1 MIQCCSLSKRFE
13 NVEAV
18 KDISM
23 QVPDGTFLGLLGPNG
38 AGKTTLMRMMTGLL
52 VPDSGTVEFDGRPM
66 DRNAVAVKQSVGVA
80 SQHINLDKELTVEE
94 NMEFTGRLYRMRKAD
109 ITASTDRLL
118 AYLGLESVRTRPAQ
132 NLSGGMKRKL
142 MIAKAMI
149 HNPQYLFLDEPTV
162 GIDPNARRDIWE
174 FLRARHKEGK
184 TILLT
189 THYIEEAQHLCDRV
203 MLIDNGMIFK
213 EDTPQGLIDE
223 IEAFGGTGLSLQRT
237 SGHPGRRLFPLY
249 EQGGGRMEITTILW
263 REWLFLK
270 RRFWRITF
278 SQMVSPLLYFVTFG
292 IGLGRMIDSGGQP
305 YLHYLI
311 PGLLSMTT
319 MRNSYTSVS
328 TRISVM
334 RLHEKSFESYFYSPT
349 KMYLLATGHILAGAL
364 RGLYSGIFIL
374 ILGFVSG
381 AGLSLNGWLL
391 LAVTLNALIFSALGF
406 FAAMIIESHY
416 DMNNFTNIVITPMSF
431 LCGTFFSLDGIPEAL
446 KWLVNVMPLTHT
458 TRLIRQ
464 LAFGGGVNW
473 ASMAVSVLFVIVLWA
488 CSVRECY
495 LA

>member
-1 MIQCCSLSKRFE
+1 
-13 NVEAV
+13 
-18 KDISM
+18 
-23 QVPDGTFLGLLGPNG
+23 
-38 AGKTTLMRMMTGLL
+38 
-52 VPDSGTVEFDGRPM
+52 
-66 DRNAVAVKQSVGVA
+66 
-80 SQHINLDKELTVEE
+80 
-94 NMEFTGRLYRMRKAD
+94 
-109 ITASTDRLL
+109 
-118 AYLGLESVRTRPAQ
+118 
-132 NLSGGMKRKL
+132 
-142 MIAKAMI
+142 
-149 HNPQYLFLDEPTV
+149 
-162 GIDPNARRDIWE
+162 
-174 FLRARHKEGK
+174 
-184 TILLT
+184 
-189 THYIEEAQHLCDRV
+189 
-203 MLIDNGMIFK
+203 
-213 EDTPQGLIDE
+213 
-223 IEAFGGTGLSLQRT
+223 
-237 SGHPGRRLFPLY
+237 
-249 EQGGGRMEITTILW
+249 MEITTILW

-416 DMNNFTNIVITPMSF
+416 DMNNFTNIVIT
-431 LCGTFFSLDGIPEAL
+431 
-446 KWLVNVMPLTHT
+446 H
-458 TRLIRQ
+458 
-464 LAFGGGVNW
+464 
-473 ASMAVSVLFVIVLWA
+473 VI
-488 CSVRECY
+488 SVRDIFFPGWDSGG
-495 LA
+495 A

>member
-1 MIQCCSLSKRFE
+1 
-13 NVEAV
+13 
-18 KDISM
+18 
-23 QVPDGTFLGLLGPNG
+23 
-38 AGKTTLMRMMTGLL
+38 
-52 VPDSGTVEFDGRPM
+52 
-66 DRNAVAVKQSVGVA
+66 
-80 SQHINLDKELTVEE
+80 
-94 NMEFTGRLYRMRKAD
+94 
-109 ITASTDRLL
+109 
-118 AYLGLESVRTRPAQ
+118 
-132 NLSGGMKRKL
+132 
-142 MIAKAMI
+142 
-149 HNPQYLFLDEPTV
+149 
-162 GIDPNARRDIWE
+162 
-174 FLRARHKEGK
+174 
-184 TILLT
+184 
-189 THYIEEAQHLCDRV
+189 
-203 MLIDNGMIFK
+203 
-213 EDTPQGLIDE
+213 
-223 IEAFGGTGLSLQRT
+223 
-237 SGHPGRRLFPLY
+237 
-249 EQGGGRMEITTILW
+249 MEITTILW

-431 LCGTFFSLDGIPEAL
+431 LCGTFFFLDGIPEAL

>member
-1 MIQCCSLSKRFE
+1 
-13 NVEAV
+13 
-18 KDISM
+18 
-23 QVPDGTFLGLLGPNG
+23 
-38 AGKTTLMRMMTGLL
+38 
-52 VPDSGTVEFDGRPM
+52 
-66 DRNAVAVKQSVGVA
+66 
-80 SQHINLDKELTVEE
+80 
-94 NMEFTGRLYRMRKAD
+94 
-109 ITASTDRLL
+109 
-118 AYLGLESVRTRPAQ
+118 
-132 NLSGGMKRKL
+132 
-142 MIAKAMI
+142 
-149 HNPQYLFLDEPTV
+149 
-162 GIDPNARRDIWE
+162 
-174 FLRARHKEGK
+174 
-184 TILLT
+184 
-189 THYIEEAQHLCDRV
+189 
-203 MLIDNGMIFK
+203 
-213 EDTPQGLIDE
+213 
-223 IEAFGGTGLSLQRT
+223 
-237 SGHPGRRLFPLY
+237 
-249 EQGGGRMEITTILW
+249 MEITTILW

-391 LAVTLNALIFSALGF
+391 LAVTLNALIFSTLGF

>member
-1 MIQCCSLSKRFE
+1 
-13 NVEAV
+13 
-18 KDISM
+18 
-23 QVPDGTFLGLLGPNG
+23 
-38 AGKTTLMRMMTGLL
+38 
-52 VPDSGTVEFDGRPM
+52 
-66 DRNAVAVKQSVGVA
+66 
-80 SQHINLDKELTVEE
+80 
-94 NMEFTGRLYRMRKAD
+94 
-109 ITASTDRLL
+109 
-118 AYLGLESVRTRPAQ
+118 
-132 NLSGGMKRKL
+132 
-142 MIAKAMI
+142 
-149 HNPQYLFLDEPTV
+149 
-162 GIDPNARRDIWE
+162 
-174 FLRARHKEGK
+174 
-184 TILLT
+184 
-189 THYIEEAQHLCDRV
+189 
-203 MLIDNGMIFK
+203 
-213 EDTPQGLIDE
+213 
-223 IEAFGGTGLSLQRT
+223 
-237 SGHPGRRLFPLY
+237 
-249 EQGGGRMEITTILW
+249 MEITTILW

-464 LAFGGGVNW
+464 LAFGGGVIW
-473 ASMAVSVLFVIVLWA
+473 ASMAVSFLFLFVLCAW
-488 CSVRECY
+488 SLRECY

>member
-1 MIQCCSLSKRFE
+1 
-13 NVEAV
+13 
-18 KDISM
+18 
-23 QVPDGTFLGLLGPNG
+23 
-38 AGKTTLMRMMTGLL
+38 
-52 VPDSGTVEFDGRPM
+52 
-66 DRNAVAVKQSVGVA
+66 
-80 SQHINLDKELTVEE
+80 
-94 NMEFTGRLYRMRKAD
+94 
-109 ITASTDRLL
+109 
-118 AYLGLESVRTRPAQ
+118 
-132 NLSGGMKRKL
+132 
-142 MIAKAMI
+142 
-149 HNPQYLFLDEPTV
+149 
-162 GIDPNARRDIWE
+162 
-174 FLRARHKEGK
+174 
-184 TILLT
+184 
-189 THYIEEAQHLCDRV
+189 
-203 MLIDNGMIFK
+203 
-213 EDTPQGLIDE
+213 
-223 IEAFGGTGLSLQRT
+223 
-237 SGHPGRRLFPLY
+237 
-249 EQGGGRMEITTILW
+249 MEITTILW
-263 REWLFLK
+263 REWLFFK

>member
-1 MIQCCSLSKRFE
+1 
-13 NVEAV
+13 
-18 KDISM
+18 
-23 QVPDGTFLGLLGPNG
+23 
-38 AGKTTLMRMMTGLL
+38 
-52 VPDSGTVEFDGRPM
+52 
-66 DRNAVAVKQSVGVA
+66 
-80 SQHINLDKELTVEE
+80 
-94 NMEFTGRLYRMRKAD
+94 
-109 ITASTDRLL
+109 
-118 AYLGLESVRTRPAQ
+118 
-132 NLSGGMKRKL
+132 
-142 MIAKAMI
+142 
-149 HNPQYLFLDEPTV
+149 
-162 GIDPNARRDIWE
+162 
-174 FLRARHKEGK
+174 
-184 TILLT
+184 
-189 THYIEEAQHLCDRV
+189 
-203 MLIDNGMIFK
+203 
-213 EDTPQGLIDE
+213 
-223 IEAFGGTGLSLQRT
+223 
-237 SGHPGRRLFPLY
+237 
-249 EQGGGRMEITTILW
+249 MEITMILW

>member
-1 MIQCCSLSKRFE
+1 
-13 NVEAV
+13 
-18 KDISM
+18 
-23 QVPDGTFLGLLGPNG
+23 
-38 AGKTTLMRMMTGLL
+38 
-52 VPDSGTVEFDGRPM
+52 
-66 DRNAVAVKQSVGVA
+66 
-80 SQHINLDKELTVEE
+80 
-94 NMEFTGRLYRMRKAD
+94 
-109 ITASTDRLL
+109 
-118 AYLGLESVRTRPAQ
+118 
-132 NLSGGMKRKL
+132 
-142 MIAKAMI
+142 
-149 HNPQYLFLDEPTV
+149 
-162 GIDPNARRDIWE
+162 
-174 FLRARHKEGK
+174 
-184 TILLT
+184 
-189 THYIEEAQHLCDRV
+189 
-203 MLIDNGMIFK
+203 
-213 EDTPQGLIDE
+213 
-223 IEAFGGTGLSLQRT
+223 
-237 SGHPGRRLFPLY
+237 
-249 EQGGGRMEITTILW
+249 MEITTILW

-446 KWLVNVMPLTHT
+446 KLLVNVMPLTHT

>member
-1 MIQCCSLSKRFE
+1 
-13 NVEAV
+13 
-18 KDISM
+18 
-23 QVPDGTFLGLLGPNG
+23 
-38 AGKTTLMRMMTGLL
+38 
-52 VPDSGTVEFDGRPM
+52 
-66 DRNAVAVKQSVGVA
+66 
-80 SQHINLDKELTVEE
+80 
-94 NMEFTGRLYRMRKAD
+94 
-109 ITASTDRLL
+109 
-118 AYLGLESVRTRPAQ
+118 
-132 NLSGGMKRKL
+132 
-142 MIAKAMI
+142 
-149 HNPQYLFLDEPTV
+149 
-162 GIDPNARRDIWE
+162 
-174 FLRARHKEGK
+174 
-184 TILLT
+184 
-189 THYIEEAQHLCDRV
+189 
-203 MLIDNGMIFK
+203 
-213 EDTPQGLIDE
+213 
-223 IEAFGGTGLSLQRT
+223 
-237 SGHPGRRLFPLY
+237 
-249 EQGGGRMEITTILW
+249 MEITTILW

-473 ASMAVSVLFVIVLWA
+473 ASMAVSVLFVIVLWV

>member
-1 MIQCCSLSKRFE
+1 
-13 NVEAV
+13 
-18 KDISM
+18 
-23 QVPDGTFLGLLGPNG
+23 
-38 AGKTTLMRMMTGLL
+38 
-52 VPDSGTVEFDGRPM
+52 
-66 DRNAVAVKQSVGVA
+66 
-80 SQHINLDKELTVEE
+80 
-94 NMEFTGRLYRMRKAD
+94 
-109 ITASTDRLL
+109 
-118 AYLGLESVRTRPAQ
+118 
-132 NLSGGMKRKL
+132 
-142 MIAKAMI
+142 
-149 HNPQYLFLDEPTV
+149 
-162 GIDPNARRDIWE
+162 
-174 FLRARHKEGK
+174 
-184 TILLT
+184 
-189 THYIEEAQHLCDRV
+189 
-203 MLIDNGMIFK
+203 
-213 EDTPQGLIDE
+213 
-223 IEAFGGTGLSLQRT
+223 
-237 SGHPGRRLFPLY
+237 
-249 EQGGGRMEITTILW
+249 MEITTILW

-488 CSVRECY
+488 CSVRECS

>member
-1 MIQCCSLSKRFE
+1 
-13 NVEAV
+13 
-18 KDISM
+18 
-23 QVPDGTFLGLLGPNG
+23 
-38 AGKTTLMRMMTGLL
+38 
-52 VPDSGTVEFDGRPM
+52 
-66 DRNAVAVKQSVGVA
+66 
-80 SQHINLDKELTVEE
+80 
-94 NMEFTGRLYRMRKAD
+94 
-109 ITASTDRLL
+109 
-118 AYLGLESVRTRPAQ
+118 
-132 NLSGGMKRKL
+132 
-142 MIAKAMI
+142 
-149 HNPQYLFLDEPTV
+149 
-162 GIDPNARRDIWE
+162 
-174 FLRARHKEGK
+174 
-184 TILLT
+184 
-189 THYIEEAQHLCDRV
+189 
-203 MLIDNGMIFK
+203 
-213 EDTPQGLIDE
+213 
-223 IEAFGGTGLSLQRT
+223 
-237 SGHPGRRLFPLY
+237 
-249 EQGGGRMEITTILW
+249 MEITTILW

-416 DMNNFTNIVITPMSF
+416 DMNNSTNIVITPMSF

>member
-1 MIQCCSLSKRFE
+1 
-13 NVEAV
+13 
-18 KDISM
+18 
-23 QVPDGTFLGLLGPNG
+23 
-38 AGKTTLMRMMTGLL
+38 
-52 VPDSGTVEFDGRPM
+52 
-66 DRNAVAVKQSVGVA
+66 
-80 SQHINLDKELTVEE
+80 
-94 NMEFTGRLYRMRKAD
+94 
-109 ITASTDRLL
+109 
-118 AYLGLESVRTRPAQ
+118 
-132 NLSGGMKRKL
+132 
-142 MIAKAMI
+142 
-149 HNPQYLFLDEPTV
+149 
-162 GIDPNARRDIWE
+162 
-174 FLRARHKEGK
+174 
-184 TILLT
+184 
-189 THYIEEAQHLCDRV
+189 
-203 MLIDNGMIFK
+203 
-213 EDTPQGLIDE
+213 
-223 IEAFGGTGLSLQRT
+223 
-237 SGHPGRRLFPLY
+237 
-249 EQGGGRMEITTILW
+249 MEITTILW

-416 DMNNFTNIVITPMSF
+416 DMNNFTNIVITPISF

>member
-1 MIQCCSLSKRFE
+1 
-13 NVEAV
+13 
-18 KDISM
+18 
-23 QVPDGTFLGLLGPNG
+23 
-38 AGKTTLMRMMTGLL
+38 
-52 VPDSGTVEFDGRPM
+52 
-66 DRNAVAVKQSVGVA
+66 
-80 SQHINLDKELTVEE
+80 
-94 NMEFTGRLYRMRKAD
+94 
-109 ITASTDRLL
+109 
-118 AYLGLESVRTRPAQ
+118 
-132 NLSGGMKRKL
+132 
-142 MIAKAMI
+142 
-149 HNPQYLFLDEPTV
+149 
-162 GIDPNARRDIWE
+162 
-174 FLRARHKEGK
+174 
-184 TILLT
+184 
-189 THYIEEAQHLCDRV
+189 
-203 MLIDNGMIFK
+203 
-213 EDTPQGLIDE
+213 
-223 IEAFGGTGLSLQRT
+223 
-237 SGHPGRRLFPLY
+237 
-249 EQGGGRMEITTILW
+249 MEITTILW

-270 RRFWRITF
+270 RRLWRITF

>member
-1 MIQCCSLSKRFE
+1 
-13 NVEAV
+13 
-18 KDISM
+18 
-23 QVPDGTFLGLLGPNG
+23 
-38 AGKTTLMRMMTGLL
+38 
-52 VPDSGTVEFDGRPM
+52 
-66 DRNAVAVKQSVGVA
+66 
-80 SQHINLDKELTVEE
+80 
-94 NMEFTGRLYRMRKAD
+94 
-109 ITASTDRLL
+109 
-118 AYLGLESVRTRPAQ
+118 
-132 NLSGGMKRKL
+132 
-142 MIAKAMI
+142 
-149 HNPQYLFLDEPTV
+149 
-162 GIDPNARRDIWE
+162 
-174 FLRARHKEGK
+174 
-184 TILLT
+184 
-189 THYIEEAQHLCDRV
+189 
-203 MLIDNGMIFK
+203 
-213 EDTPQGLIDE
+213 
-223 IEAFGGTGLSLQRT
+223 
-237 SGHPGRRLFPLY
+237 
-249 EQGGGRMEITTILW
+249 MEITTILW

-328 TRISVM
+328 SRISVM

-406 FAAMIIESHY
+406 FAAMIIQSHY

>member
-1 MIQCCSLSKRFE
+1 
-13 NVEAV
+13 
-18 KDISM
+18 
-23 QVPDGTFLGLLGPNG
+23 
-38 AGKTTLMRMMTGLL
+38 
-52 VPDSGTVEFDGRPM
+52 
-66 DRNAVAVKQSVGVA
+66 
-80 SQHINLDKELTVEE
+80 
-94 NMEFTGRLYRMRKAD
+94 
-109 ITASTDRLL
+109 
-118 AYLGLESVRTRPAQ
+118 
-132 NLSGGMKRKL
+132 
-142 MIAKAMI
+142 
-149 HNPQYLFLDEPTV
+149 
-162 GIDPNARRDIWE
+162 
-174 FLRARHKEGK
+174 
-184 TILLT
+184 
-189 THYIEEAQHLCDRV
+189 
-203 MLIDNGMIFK
+203 
-213 EDTPQGLIDE
+213 
-223 IEAFGGTGLSLQRT
+223 
-237 SGHPGRRLFPLY
+237 
-249 EQGGGRMEITTILW
+249 MEITTILW

-391 LAVTLNALIFSALGF
+391 LALPLNALIFSALGF

-464 LAFGGGVNW
+464 LAFGGGVNL
-473 ASMAVSVLFVIVLWA
+473 ASMALSVLFVVVLWA

>member
-1 MIQCCSLSKRFE
+1 
-13 NVEAV
+13 
-18 KDISM
+18 
-23 QVPDGTFLGLLGPNG
+23 
-38 AGKTTLMRMMTGLL
+38 
-52 VPDSGTVEFDGRPM
+52 
-66 DRNAVAVKQSVGVA
+66 
-80 SQHINLDKELTVEE
+80 
-94 NMEFTGRLYRMRKAD
+94 
-109 ITASTDRLL
+109 
-118 AYLGLESVRTRPAQ
+118 
-132 NLSGGMKRKL
+132 
-142 MIAKAMI
+142 
-149 HNPQYLFLDEPTV
+149 
-162 GIDPNARRDIWE
+162 
-174 FLRARHKEGK
+174 
-184 TILLT
+184 
-189 THYIEEAQHLCDRV
+189 
-203 MLIDNGMIFK
+203 
-213 EDTPQGLIDE
+213 
-223 IEAFGGTGLSLQRT
+223 
-237 SGHPGRRLFPLY
+237 
-249 EQGGGRMEITTILW
+249 MEITTILW

-364 RGLYSGIFIL
+364 RGLYSGIFIV

>member
-1 MIQCCSLSKRFE
+1 
-13 NVEAV
+13 
-18 KDISM
+18 
-23 QVPDGTFLGLLGPNG
+23 
-38 AGKTTLMRMMTGLL
+38 
-52 VPDSGTVEFDGRPM
+52 
-66 DRNAVAVKQSVGVA
+66 
-80 SQHINLDKELTVEE
+80 
-94 NMEFTGRLYRMRKAD
+94 
-109 ITASTDRLL
+109 
-118 AYLGLESVRTRPAQ
+118 
-132 NLSGGMKRKL
+132 
-142 MIAKAMI
+142 
-149 HNPQYLFLDEPTV
+149 
-162 GIDPNARRDIWE
+162 
-174 FLRARHKEGK
+174 
-184 TILLT
+184 
-189 THYIEEAQHLCDRV
+189 
-203 MLIDNGMIFK
+203 
-213 EDTPQGLIDE
+213 
-223 IEAFGGTGLSLQRT
+223 
-237 SGHPGRRLFPLY
+237 
-249 EQGGGRMEITTILW
+249 MEITTILW

-305 YLHYLI
+305 YLQYLI

>member
-1 MIQCCSLSKRFE
+1 
-13 NVEAV
+13 
-18 KDISM
+18 
-23 QVPDGTFLGLLGPNG
+23 
-38 AGKTTLMRMMTGLL
+38 
-52 VPDSGTVEFDGRPM
+52 
-66 DRNAVAVKQSVGVA
+66 
-80 SQHINLDKELTVEE
+80 
-94 NMEFTGRLYRMRKAD
+94 
-109 ITASTDRLL
+109 
-118 AYLGLESVRTRPAQ
+118 
-132 NLSGGMKRKL
+132 
-142 MIAKAMI
+142 
-149 HNPQYLFLDEPTV
+149 
-162 GIDPNARRDIWE
+162 
-174 FLRARHKEGK
+174 
-184 TILLT
+184 
-189 THYIEEAQHLCDRV
+189 
-203 MLIDNGMIFK
+203 
-213 EDTPQGLIDE
+213 
-223 IEAFGGTGLSLQRT
+223 
-237 SGHPGRRLFPLY
+237 
-249 EQGGGRMEITTILW
+249 MEITTILW

-292 IGLGRMIDSGGQP
+292 IGLGRMIYSGGQP

>member
-1 MIQCCSLSKRFE
+1 M
-13 NVEAV
+13 AV
-18 KDISM
+18 
-23 QVPDGTFLGLLGPNG
+23 F
-38 AGKTTLMRMMTGLL
+38 KT
-52 VPDSGTVEFDGRPM
+52 E
-66 DRNAVAVKQSVGVA
+66 
-80 SQHINLDKELTVEE
+80 I
-94 NMEFTGRLYRMRKAD
+94 
-109 ITASTDRLL
+109 L
-118 AYLGLESVRTRPAQ
+118 AYYILTDGFASA
-132 NLSGGMKRKL
+132 
-142 MIAKAMI
+142 
-149 HNPQYLFLDEPTV
+149 LF
-162 GIDPNARRDIWE
+162 
-174 FLRARHKEGK
+174 
-184 TILLT
+184 
-189 THYIEEAQHLCDRV
+189 CDFR
-203 MLIDNGMIFK
+203 
-213 EDTPQGLIDE
+213 
-223 IEAFGGTGLSLQRT
+223 
-237 SGHPGRRLFPLY
+237 
-249 EQGGGRMEITTILW
+249 
-263 REWLFLK
+263 
-270 RRFWRITF
+270 
-278 SQMVSPLLYFVTFG
+278 

>member
-1 MIQCCSLSKRFE
+1 
-13 NVEAV
+13 
-18 KDISM
+18 
-23 QVPDGTFLGLLGPNG
+23 
-38 AGKTTLMRMMTGLL
+38 
-52 VPDSGTVEFDGRPM
+52 
-66 DRNAVAVKQSVGVA
+66 
-80 SQHINLDKELTVEE
+80 
-94 NMEFTGRLYRMRKAD
+94 
-109 ITASTDRLL
+109 
-118 AYLGLESVRTRPAQ
+118 
-132 NLSGGMKRKL
+132 
-142 MIAKAMI
+142 
-149 HNPQYLFLDEPTV
+149 
-162 GIDPNARRDIWE
+162 
-174 FLRARHKEGK
+174 
-184 TILLT
+184 
-189 THYIEEAQHLCDRV
+189 
-203 MLIDNGMIFK
+203 
-213 EDTPQGLIDE
+213 
-223 IEAFGGTGLSLQRT
+223 
-237 SGHPGRRLFPLY
+237 
-249 EQGGGRMEITTILW
+249 MEITTILW

-349 KMYLLATGHILAGAL
+349 KMYLLATGHILAGTL

>member
-1 MIQCCSLSKRFE
+1 
-13 NVEAV
+13 
-18 KDISM
+18 
-23 QVPDGTFLGLLGPNG
+23 
-38 AGKTTLMRMMTGLL
+38 
-52 VPDSGTVEFDGRPM
+52 
-66 DRNAVAVKQSVGVA
+66 
-80 SQHINLDKELTVEE
+80 
-94 NMEFTGRLYRMRKAD
+94 
-109 ITASTDRLL
+109 
-118 AYLGLESVRTRPAQ
+118 
-132 NLSGGMKRKL
+132 
-142 MIAKAMI
+142 
-149 HNPQYLFLDEPTV
+149 
-162 GIDPNARRDIWE
+162 
-174 FLRARHKEGK
+174 
-184 TILLT
+184 
-189 THYIEEAQHLCDRV
+189 
-203 MLIDNGMIFK
+203 
-213 EDTPQGLIDE
+213 
-223 IEAFGGTGLSLQRT
+223 
-237 SGHPGRRLFPLY
+237 
-249 EQGGGRMEITTILW
+249 MEITTILW

-446 KWLVNVMPLTHT
+446 KWRVNVMPLTHT